1 MRWWRSRV
9 PIDEARWVVVDV
21 ESSGLDAGRDRLLAV
36 AGVGI
41 RIEPTVPVASPR
53 IALGDSFE
61 VVLRQDDA
69 STGHQVDK
77 ANILLH
83 GIGIGAQRDGI
94 PGAQA
99 LIAFESWVGASPL
112 VAFHSA
118 FDEKM
123 LRRAMRRSI
132 GRSLT
137 GPWLDLAPLAA
148 IALPKVKAHSLD
160 EWMAHCGVACA
171 LRHQAAA
178 DVLATA
184 ELLLHLWPAIQ
195 AQRPGPGF
203 TALRR
208 LTDRSRWLI
217 PS

>member
-1 MRWWRSRV
+1 MRWWRRDA

-21 ESSGLDAGRDRLLAV
+21 ESSGLDTRRDRLLAV

-41 RIEPTVPVASPR
+41 RLDPVSPVSAPR
-53 IALGDSFE
+53 IELGDSFE

-69 STGHQVDK
+69 GTSPPVDK

-83 GIGIGAQRDGI
+83 GIGIGAQRDGV
-94 PGAQA
+94 PVAEA
-99 LIAFESWVGASPL
+99 LTAFESWVGASPL

-118 FDEKM
+118 FDESM
-123 LRRAMRRSI
+123 LRRAMRGAL
-132 GRSLT
+132 GRTLA

-148 IALPKVKAHSLD
+148 ITRPEAKVHSLD
-160 EWMAHCGVACA
+160 EWMAHYGIVCA
-171 LRHQAAA
+171 SRHQAAA
-178 DVLATA
+178 DVLAAA
-184 ELLLHLWPAIQ
+184 ELLLHLWPAVQ

>member
-1 MRWWRSRV
+1 MTWWRRRT
-9 PIDEARWVVVDV
+9 PIDESRWVVVDV
-21 ESSGLDAGRDRLLAV
+21 ESSGLDTRRDRLLAV
-36 AGVGI
+36 AGVGVRLDPTAPGSAP
-41 RIEPTVPVASPR
+41 RIE
-53 IALGDSFE
+53 LGDSFE

-69 STGHQVDK
+69 GTDRPVDK

-83 GIGIGAQRDGI
+83 GIGIGAQRDGV

-99 LIAFESWVGASPL
+99 LMAFESWVGASPL

-118 FDEKM
+118 FDENM
-123 LRRAMRRSI
+123 LRRAMRREL
-132 GRSLT
+132 GRSLA

-148 IALPKVKAHSLD
+148 IALPEVKAHSLD
-160 EWMAHCGVACA
+160 EWMAHCGVVCA

-195 AQRPGPGF
+195 AQRPGSGF